1 MANLTNDE
9 RLNLK
14 KMINESECDDNT
26 DNIRRLK
33 HSVLMRDDIR
43 KIDTLTNT
51 HSEMK
56 NTNISAFTELCQTE
70 CSFLYTNYTDIFHK
84 LIKDEL
90 DLTIMTKLLTILKMI
105 EDEKVDQ
112 HEGSVM
118 VGKIL
123 KEMYVDSATRE
134 LNHLNEQRDG
144 ERVPPSTGEKIS
156 WNEFKKM
163 KT

>member
-14 KMINESECDDNT
+14 KMINESECDNNT

-43 KIDTLTNT
+43 KLDTLSNTYSDMKITNMI
-51 HSEMK
+51 E
-56 NTNISAFTELCQTE
+56 FTGLCQTQ
-70 CSFLYTNYTDIFHK
+70 CTFLYTNYTDIFHK

-105 EDEKVDQ
+105 EDSKVDQ

-134 LNHLNEQRDG
+134 LDHLNEQRDVD
-144 ERVPPSTGEKIS
+144 RVNPSEGSNIS
-156 WNEFKKM
+156 WSEFKKM
-163 KT
+163 KS

>member
-1 MANLTNDE
+1 MANLTKDE

-70 CSFLYTNYTDIFHK
+70 CVFLYTNYTDIFHK

-105 EDEKVDQ
+105 EDAKVDQ

-134 LNHLNEQRDG
+134 LNHLNEHRDS
-144 ERVPPSTGEKIS
+144 ERVPPSDGSKIS

-163 KT
+163 RT

>member
-134 LNHLNEQRDG
+134 LDHLNEQRDVD
-144 ERVPPSTGEKIS
+144 RVNPSEGSNIS
-156 WNEFKKM
+156 WSEFKKM
-163 KT
+163 KS

>member
-1 MANLTNDE
+1 MSGLSNAE

-14 KMINESECDDNT
+14 KMINESDCGDNT

-43 KIDTLTNT
+43 KLDTL
-51 HSEMK
+51 K
-56 NTNISAFTELCQTE
+56 NARNNVNNDDFLVSCQNE
-70 CSFLYTNYTDIFHK
+70 CQFLYTNYTDIFNK
-84 LIKDEL
+84 LVKDEL
-90 DLTIMTKLLTILKMI
+90 DLTIMTKLLTVLKLI
-105 EDEKVDQ
+105 EDSNVDQ

-123 KEMYVDSATRE
+123 KELYVDSATK
-134 LNHLNEQRDG
+134 HLDKVDKERDA
-144 ERVPPSTGEKIS
+144 EKVPPSEGKSIS

-163 KT
+163 K

>member
-14 KMINESECDDNT
+14 KMINESECDNNT

-43 KIDTLTNT
+43 KLDTLSNTYSDMKITNMI
-51 HSEMK
+51 E
-56 NTNISAFTELCQTE
+56 FTGLCQNQCT
-70 CSFLYTNYTDIFHK
+70 FLYTNYTDIFHK

-105 EDEKVDQ
+105 EDSKVDQ

-144 ERVPPSTGEKIS
+144 EHVTPSTGEKIS

-163 KT
+163 RT

>member
-70 CSFLYTNYTDIFHK
+70 C
-84 LIKDEL
+84 
-90 DLTIMTKLLTILKMI
+90 
-105 EDEKVDQ
+105 
-112 HEGSVM
+112 
-118 VGKIL
+118 
-123 KEMYVDSATRE
+123 
-134 LNHLNEQRDG
+134 
-144 ERVPPSTGEKIS
+144 
-156 WNEFKKM
+156 
-163 KT
+163 

>member
-33 HSVLMRDDIR
+33 HSLLMRDDIR

-90 DLTIMTKLLTILKMI
+90 DLTIMTKLLTIFKMI

-144 ERVPPSTGEKIS
+144 ERVTPSTGEKIS

-163 KT
+163 RT